1 MLDGTLARGVRPVN
15 LYGMLSMETWKEYRG
30 FIEFRILSALEK
42 RTIEY
47 WADVTREITL
57 AVSDLGA
64 HSGYSVTQERRYH
77 PALTDT
83 GGHRCDVHWHG
94 AVDHIW
100 EIDRTFKEISAN
112 KLLQAREPEKI
123 WVLWAKD
130 ADLVPLRFKDL
141 SGVNI
146 LIVSHD
152 IRKLVWDRL
161 LSEKFHRLELRNLL
175 AREER
180 FRAARKLDS
189 EIRSGIKT

>member
-1 MLDGTLARGVRPVN
+1 MLVTTLARGVKPVN
-15 LYGMLSMETWKEYRG
+15 LYDMLSIGTWKEYRG
-30 FIEFRILSALEK
+30 FIEFRIVSALEK
-42 RTIEY
+42 RTVEY
-47 WADVTREITL
+47 WADVTREITS
-57 AVSDLGA
+57 AVVDLGV
-64 HSGYSVTQERRYH
+64 HLGYSVTQERRYH
-77 PALTDT
+77 PALTDV
-83 GGHRCDVHWHG
+83 GGHRCDVHWRG

-141 SGVNI
+141 TGINI

-161 LSEKFHRLELRNLL
+161 LSEKFHRLEVRNVSGREGRFLAARNLD
-175 AREER
+175 AAI
-180 FRAARKLDS
+180 RAEKEA
-189 EIRSGIKT
+189 

>member
-1 MLDGTLARGVRPVN
+1 
-15 LYGMLSMETWKEYRG
+15 MLSIGTWKEYRG
-30 FIEFRILSALEK
+30 FIEFRIVSALEK

-57 AVSDLGA
+57 AVVDLGA
-64 HSGYSVTQERRYH
+64 HFGYSVTQERRYH
-77 PALTDT
+77 PALTDA
-83 GGHRCDVHWHG
+83 GGHRCDVHWRG
-94 AVDHIW
+94 EVDHIW

-141 SGVNI
+141 TGINI

-161 LSEKFHRLELRNLL
+161 LSEKFHRLEVRNVLG
-175 AREER
+175 REER
-180 FRAARKLDS
+180 FEAARKLDA
-189 EIRSGIKT
+189 EIRRKEKT

>member
-1 MLDGTLARGVRPVN
+1 MARRRFAGQEGKRVD
-15 LYGMLSMETWKEYRG
+15 MLSMETWKEYRG
-30 FIEFRILSALEK
+30 FIEFRIVSALEK

-47 WADVTREITL
+47 WADVTREITA
-57 AVSDLGA
+57 AVVDLGA

-77 PALTDT
+77 PALTDA
-83 GGHRCDVHWHG
+83 GGHRCDVHWRG

-141 SGVNI
+141 TGINI
-146 LIVSHD
+146 LIVSQD

-161 LSEKFHRLELRNLL
+161 LSEKFHRLEVRNVLG
-175 AREER
+175 REER
-180 FRAARKLDS
+180 FQAARKLEE
-189 EIRSGIKT
+189 EIRSNKGA